1 MKKAYLKLKGFFILV
16 VLVPPLVIIYSMVQT
31 WTKIKSSKKDKY
43 WKTPYKEWE

>member
-1 MKKAYLKLKGFFILV
+1 MKKAYLKLKSFFILV

-31 WTKIKSSKKDKY
+31 WTKIKSNKKDKY